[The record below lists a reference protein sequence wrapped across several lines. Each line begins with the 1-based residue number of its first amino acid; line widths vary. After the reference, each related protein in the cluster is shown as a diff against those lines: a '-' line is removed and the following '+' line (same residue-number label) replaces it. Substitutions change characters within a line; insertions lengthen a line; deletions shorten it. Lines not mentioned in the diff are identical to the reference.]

1 VRKKNRKNIFIKLY
15 NNQSNS
21 MDVFGIKKVYQDKSG
36 GPSWNGLHWA
46 NGVSRTLTAG
56 QKDSYDKTQCSENR
70 GNVPW
75 TIDGKGFLWF
85 NGKCTSKTEPRFH
98 LNNPSSYFFRD
109 VECTMYMMRM
119 ADDNTNW
126 AGPNCGVRS
135 GPNGHS
141 ISSEYCDAHTYYQR
155 IRYDGNMDIEK
166 ELKHPD
172 SSTRC
177 TTNVWNGGKFPFN
190 QWVGYKSVTY
200 NTVVNGV
207 QGVRMELYRD
217 MTNGTNGG
225 TWELLGTTTDT
236 GGWAPPQSSPVCS
249 YAKDYIPL
257 TGGGVIVMRNTGVS
271 NCQYKWMTVREIVPT
286 KCSIIDIIDNKVNE
300 NKVNETTI
308 NETKVNETNSKCN
321 NDVPSNL
328 ECNSGICHLN
338 KQTTNQIINCD
349 MNYCNIDNSE
359 KESKNDK
366 SKNDDSEEKSENKES
381 ENKETENKEKEMEGW
396 CNLV

>member
-1 VRKKNRKNIFIKLY
+1 
-15 NNQSNS
+15 
-21 MDVFGIKKVYQDKSG
+21 MDVFGIKKMYQDKSG

-46 NGVSRTLTAG
+46 NGVSRTLTSG
-56 QKDSYDKTQCSENR
+56 QKDSYDRTQCSENR

-85 NGKCTSKTEPRFH
+85 NGKCSSKTEPRFH
-98 LNNPSSYFFRD
+98 LNNPTDYFFRD

-177 TTNVWNGGKFPFN
+177 TTNVWKGGKFPFN

-286 KCSIIDIIDNKVNE
+286 KCSDDFFDNKVE
-300 NKVNETTI
+300 TTKVETTKVETTKGNETT
-308 NETKVNETNSKCN
+308 EVNETNSKCN
-321 NDVPSNL
+321 DDVPSNL
-328 ECNSGICHLN
+328 VCNSGVCNSLDSNSLASNSI
-338 KQTTNQIINCD
+338 IINCD
-349 MNYCNIDNSE
+349 MSYCDMSYCDMSYCNEEMENESE
-359 KESKNDK
+359 KSSENESEK
-366 SKNDDSEEKSENKES
+366 SKKEFEN
-381 ENKETENKEKEMEGW
+381 EGW